1 MRKIEL
7 FLLVLIALAI
17 VGINL
22 GIKDYVEGKI
32 EAPLLVS
39 AKEENSLEEENKL
52 LAAAGDVLDAITPT
66 PEPLNVLLIGL
77 DKSKALADINIVV
90 HLDTE
95 TNKLKLISLPRD
107 LYIDFRDTSFS
118 DIKAGNAKIKVNY
131 AKLTE
136 VYSNAGHNDQALQD
150 MKAIASAIT
159 GLDIKYV
166 AAVDT
171 NGFVEIVDILG
182 GVDFYVPQDMNY
194 EDPYQD
200 LYIHLK
206 EGQQHLDGDHAE
218 QLVRFRK
225 YSGDLPP
232 DKQRMKVQQD
242 FLKELSKK
250 VLQINSFGQV
260 KDLIVK
266 GYDILK
272 TDIGI
277 LTILEYAEYT
287 LSQDISELLSSGDMI
302 IIPSV
307 GERMG
312 DQNLWYEKWDLEEAH
327 LVVKQLL
334 AEE

>member
-1 MRKIEL
+1 MKKIEL
-7 FLLVLIALAI
+7 FVLLLVAVAV
-17 VGINL
+17 VGMNI
-22 GIKDYVEGKI
+22 GIKDYMSGKT
-32 EAPLLVS
+32 EAPHLVS
-39 AKEENSLEEENKL
+39 AEEETVAEDENKFI
-52 LAAAGDVLDAITPT
+52 AAANEVINAIIPT
-66 PEPLNVLLIGL
+66 PEPLNVLLVGL

-107 LYIDFRDTSFS
+107 LFIDFS
-118 DIKAGNAKIKVNY
+118 DEKFRAIKAGNPKININY
-131 AKLTE
+131 CKLTE
-136 VYSNAGHNDQALQD
+136 VYSNAGHKEQALQD
-150 MKAIASAIT
+150 MKAVASGIT
-159 GLDIKYV
+159 GLDIDYV
-166 AAVDT
+166 AAIDT
-171 NGFVEIVDILG
+171 NGFVDIVDILG
-182 GVDFYVPQDMNY
+182 GVDFYVPQNMDY

-206 EGQQHLDGDHAE
+206 EGQQHLDGDEAE

-225 YSGDLPP
+225 YGGNVAP

-250 VLQINSFGQV
+250 VLGINSFGQV
-260 KDLIVK
+260 KDLITK
-266 GYDILK
+266 GYEMLK

-302 IIPSV
+302 IIPSS

-312 DQNLWYEKWDLEEAH
+312 ELNLWYENWDQDEAE
-327 LVVKQLL
+327 LIVNQLL
-334 AEE
+334 KD